1 MEMSIGKY
9 IRFRSNIQ
17 NIFYGKK
24 QLENP
29 LDKCKI

>member
-9 IRFRSNIQ
+9 IRFCSKIQ

-29 LDKCKI
+29 LDKGKI

>member
-9 IRFRSNIQ
+9 IRFCRKIQ

-29 LDKCKI
+29 LDKGKI